1 MTPVYIQRIKD
12 FVEGDENLLKEIV
25 KGVNDALDE
34 IDNFSSSEY
43 SELNAESFRTIHH
56 KFKPTFDIFGL
67 TEIKNIFEE
76 NKNIMDDPPVNYG
89 LFNANLKTCREII
102 KRIKTDLK
110 KEFQ

>member
-12 FVEGDENLLKEIV
+12 FVEGDENLLKEII

-34 IDNFSSSEY
+34 IDKFSSSEY
-43 SELNAESFRTIHH
+43 NELNAESFRTIHH

-67 TEIKNIFEE
+67 TEIKTIFEE
-76 NKNIMDDPPVNYG
+76 NKKILDDPPVNFE
-89 LFNANLKTCREII
+89 LFNQNLKTCREIT
-102 KRIKTDLK
+102 KKIKTDLE